1 MPAHRS
7 LGIMVNS
14 DKYFAYVYELAKAAK
29 KKGVD
34 TRIFFTGK
42 GVLLTQ
48 HKRFKSLVGLAKLKV
63 CDVSF
68 RSNGLSGDVPG
79 VGFKDF
85 ATQAVNAEMV
95 AECDRYIVI

>member
-1 MPAHRS
+1 MHRT
-7 LGIMVNS
+7 LGIMVSS
-14 DKYFAYVYELAKAAK
+14 DKHFTYVFELAIAAK
-29 KKGVD
+29 KKGID
-34 TRIFFTGK
+34 TRIFFTGQ

-48 HKRFKSLVGLAKLKV
+48 HKDFKNLAGQAKLKV
-63 CDVSF
+63 CEVSF